1 MTAQPDHPEQEQ
13 QAQQAGEE
21 PEAEP
26 PTGDPD
32 FPVPP
37 DFSGFYRGAMG
48 SGGVGGVGGMDENYL
63 MRTRLRAIRSWGQE
77 GTGAGV
83 KGLCILLIVVGG
95 VLTTLMLLGT

>member
-1 MTAQPDHPEQEQ
+1 MTAQPDQPEQEQ

-21 PEAEP
+21 PEVEP

-37 DFSGFYRGAMG
+37 DFSGFYRGAVG
-48 SGGVGGVGGMDENYL
+48 PGGIGGIDENYL

-77 GTGAGV
+77 GTGRRA
-83 KGLCILLIVVGG
+83 KGFCIFLIVVGG